1 MTDKACAHCG
11 QLFTALRNPKQTYC
25 SAPEC
30 QQARKRQW
38 QERQRHNDPDFA
50 QARRDAQRKWAQQN
64 PDYWRKYRQSRQ
76 QYAVSNRKKQRQ
88 RNVLTRSTVIAKTD
102 ASNPLQHL
110 RPGLYAV
117 RPAPSQA
124 IAKTDALLVEITF
137 ISSI

>member
-1 MTDKACAHCG
+1 MTCKACAHCG

-25 SAPEC
+25 SAPDC
-30 QQARKRQW
+30 QKARKRQW
-38 QERQRHNDPDFA
+38 QQRQRLSDPDFA
-50 QARRDAQRKWAQQN
+50 QARRDAQRKWAEGN
-64 PDYWRKYRQSRQ
+64 RGYWRQYRQSRQ
-76 QYAVSNRKKQRQ
+76 QYATSNRKKQRQ
-88 RNVLTRSTVIAKTD
+88 RNAATRSVVIAKTD

-110 RPGLYAV
+110 RPGLYAI